1 MCEPSPPD
9 DPLDD
14 SQSSGDEAATAI
26 ENFCGLEFAIRRR
39 SQLENH
45 PEENP
50 FTKSSF
56 WLH

>member
-1 MCEPSPPD
+1 MREPSPPD

-14 SQSSGDEAATAI
+14 SQSSGDTAATSI
-26 ENFCGLEFAIRRR
+26 ESFRGLDFAMRRR

-45 PEENP
+45 PEETS